1 MSGYYNKD
9 DLKAQ
14 LNIDNVFDLIEDLGG
29 EPEYSS
35 NGLIA
40 TTICHNH
47 PGEGSRKLYYY
58 ENSGLFQCYSNCGS
72 FDIFE
77 LVIKVMQI
85 QKHLDWE
92 LYDAM
97 VYIATYF
104 GLGESERPQD
114 QQEDEQLWA
123 VFKRHTF
130 SLPQLVSSPIL
141 PEYSNEILKKCLS
154 LRIIPW
160 EKEGITYETCLRNNI
175 CYYAPTA
182 QVIIPHYD
190 INNRLIGIRGRF
202 MAADDAAIYGK
213 YRPLQVNGMIYNH
226 PLSMNLYNLNN
237 SKDNIRKGKTA
248 IVYESEK
255 SCLMSQS
262 YYGNND
268 ISVACCGS
276 SFSAQQFNLLY
287 NLGVQEI
294 IIAFDRQFQKVNDD
308 EYKRLTKKLT
318 DISCKYNNRVHIS
331 LIFDKKMITPYK
343 SSPIDQGK
351 EKFEELLK
359 NRITL

>member
-1 MSGYYNKD
+1 
-9 DLKAQ
+9 
-14 LNIDNVFDLIEDLGG
+14 
-29 EPEYSS
+29 
-35 NGLIA
+35 
-40 TTICHNH
+40 
-47 PGEGSRKLYYY
+47 
-58 ENSGLFQCYSNCGS
+58 
-72 FDIFE
+72 
-77 LVIKVMQI
+77 
-85 QKHLDWE
+85 
-92 LYDAM
+92 
-97 VYIATYF
+97 
-104 GLGESERPQD
+104 
-114 QQEDEQLWA
+114 
-123 VFKRHTF
+123 
-130 SLPQLVSSPIL
+130 
-141 PEYSNEILKKCLS
+141 
-154 LRIIPW
+154 
-160 EKEGITYETCLRNNI
+160 
-175 CYYAPTA
+175 
-182 QVIIPHYD
+182 
-190 INNRLIGIRGRF
+190 

-237 SKDNIRKGKTA
+237 SKDNIKRSKTA

-276 SFSAQQFNLLY
+276 SFSTQQFNLLY

-294 IIAFDRQFQKVNDD
+294 IIAFDRQFQKINDD

-318 DISCKYNNRVHIS
+318 DISRKYNNRVHIS